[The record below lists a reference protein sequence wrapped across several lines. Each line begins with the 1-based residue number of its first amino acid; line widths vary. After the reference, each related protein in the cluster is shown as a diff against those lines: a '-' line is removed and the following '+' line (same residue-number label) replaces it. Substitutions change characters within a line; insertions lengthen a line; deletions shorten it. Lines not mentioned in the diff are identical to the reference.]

1 MLDIIYNGLDVILP
15 FAWMN
20 HVFMK
25 NAFLA
30 VLMITPLLGILSTM
44 VVSNRMAFFSDSL
57 GHGAFTGVA
66 VGVLLGSGEPLVSL
80 IIFSIIFAALITY
93 IKHRSSASTD
103 TIIGVFS
110 SAGIAIGLILMSHGG
125 NFSNYTSYFIGD
137 ILSITANELV
147 YLFTAFIVVVI
158 AWCFLFN
165 QILIISINDGFA
177 ASRGIK
183 TLYIEM
189 IFAAIVAVVVS
200 ISIQWVG
207 LLIINLP
214 AAAARNIAVNA
225 RQYHALSICFAIC
238 AGLLGLVISYY
249 ADIATGATIAI
260 FAAIIF
266 FITLFL
272 RPYFQN

>member
-1 MLDIIYNGLDVILP
+1 MTPEVKSPIMIYTES
-15 FAWMN
+15 
-20 HVFMK
+20 
-25 NAFLA
+25 
-30 VLMITPLLGILSTM
+30 TPNPETLKFVT
-44 VVSNRMAFFSDSL
+44 NRMLYKGTADFREEDLAKEWSPL
-57 GHGAFTGVA
+57 ATALYEMPYVKGVYICNNF
-66 VGVLLGSGEPLVSL
+66 VTITKEFNYDWQDIMLKTKEFVKKWVEDGSN
-80 IIFSIIFAALITY
+80 I
-93 IKHRSSASTD
+93 
-103 TIIGVFS
+103 
-110 SAGIAIGLILMSHGG
+110 
-125 NFSNYTSYFIGD
+125 
-137 ILSITANELV
+137 
-147 YLFTAFIVVVI
+147 
-158 AWCFLFN
+158 
-165 QILIISINDGFA
+165 INDGFA

-207 LLIINLP
+207 LLIINSLLILP

>member
-1 MLDIIYNGLDVILP
+1 M
-15 FAWMN
+15 M
-20 HVFMK
+20 
-25 NAFLA
+25 
-30 VLMITPLLGILSTM
+30 
-44 VVSNRMAFFSDSL
+44 
-57 GHGAFTGVA
+57 
-66 VGVLLGSGEPLVSL
+66 VLLLVEVL
-80 IIFSIIFAALITY
+80 
-93 IKHRSSASTD
+93 R
-103 TIIGVFS
+103 
-110 SAGIAIGLILMSHGG
+110 
-125 NFSNYTSYFIGD
+125 
-137 ILSITANELV
+137 
-147 YLFTAFIVVVI
+147 
-158 AWCFLFN
+158 
-165 QILIISINDGFA
+165 
-177 ASRGIK
+177 
-183 TLYIEM
+183 LYIEM

-207 LLIINLP
+207 LLIINSLLILP

>member
-1 MLDIIYNGLDVILP
+1 
-15 FAWMN
+15 
-20 HVFMK
+20 
-25 NAFLA
+25 
-30 VLMITPLLGILSTM
+30 
-44 VVSNRMAFFSDSL
+44 
-57 GHGAFTGVA
+57 
-66 VGVLLGSGEPLVSL
+66 
-80 IIFSIIFAALITY
+80 
-93 IKHRSSASTD
+93 
-103 TIIGVFS
+103 
-110 SAGIAIGLILMSHGG
+110 MSHGG

-137 ILSITANELV
+137 ILSITTNELV
-147 YLFTAFIVVVI
+147 YLFITFIVVVI

-165 QILIISINDGFA
+165 KILIISINDGFA

-207 LLIINLP
+207 LLIINSLLILP

>member
-15 FAWMN
+15 FAWIN

-66 VGVLLGSGEPLVSL
+66 VGVLLGSGEPLV
-80 IIFSIIFAALITY
+80 SIIFAALITY

-147 YLFTAFIVVVI
+147 YLFITFIVVVI

-207 LLIINLP
+207 LLIINSLLILP